1 MTFLVTCYMFGE
13 ILSTY
18 YIFRLVGKLLLN
30 SKYSFF
36 HCAIGIFIGNALS
49 RGIQILDEVQA
60 LQLGQIYAYEQQR
73 FIATLLACVLFL
85 FSDSGI
91 KSETSPKI

>member
-1 MTFLVTCYMFGE
+1 MTFLITCYMFGE
-13 ILSTY
+13 ILSTF
-18 YIFRLVGKLLLN
+18 YILGLVGKLLFDSN
-30 SKYSFF
+30 CSFF

-60 LQLGQIYAYEQQR
+60 LQLGQIYAYEQQS
-73 FIATLLACVLFL
+73 FIAMLLACVLFL

-91 KSETSPKI
+91 KSETNS